1 MTARGSSISRRLI
14 ASMLISMPL
23 LLGLTAVAIDR
34 AYHSSLLKAEENRLL
49 AQFFSLL
56 GAVEWSE
63 ERGFQTED
71 RLKEPAFW
79 QFRSGLYA
87 DIQDPQG
94 RQLWRSLSAETVS
107 LPHAFPNRR
116 SGDSQGGEVEIEA
129 RPFLYYR
136 FNALWETDSG
146 RDIPI
151 TISLYSEQTDLLR
164 EQKQFR
170 RQMAIWLAAVALI
183 SVLLISVLQYWGLQ
197 PLRRLA
203 RELRDLERGKSERLG
218 KNYPIE
224 LGAITNNLNQLIEKE
239 RRQRERYRNTL
250 GDLAH
255 SLKTPLAVLKSGQL
269 DDAQR
274 SEQIQRMDNIVRYQL
289 RRAVTSGRQGL
300 HSRTS
305 LKAVLASLA
314 RSLDKVHRDRDITI
328 AIAVDEGIVVPVDEQ
343 DAMELLGNLLDNA
356 CKACD
361 QDVRAYTCGNNDGR
375 IALVI
380 ENDGRGLNA
389 QQLADMMAR
398 GRRGDQYGEGQG
410 LGLAIVQDIAD
421 SCDIALQ
428 FEPRTGG
435 GSRVT
440 LTFPPLRS

>member
-1 MTARGSSISRRLI
+1 MTGRGSSISRRLI

-107 LPHAFPNRR
+107 LPRAFPNRR
-116 SGDSQGGEVEIEA
+116 SGESQSGEVEIEA

-136 FNALWETDSG
+136 FNALWETDNG

-218 KNYPIE
+218 KNYPVE

-289 RRAVTSGRQGL
+289 RRAVTSGHQGL

-328 AIAVDEGIVVPVDEQ
+328 AIAVDEGVMVPVDEQ

-361 QDVRAYTCGNNDGR
+361 EDVRAYTRGNNDGR

-380 ENDGRGLNA
+380 ENDGRGLNT

-440 LTFPPLRS
+440 LTFPPLLS